1 MYKIILLS
9 LLMGTQQGTLEQY
22 LDTYEEVTGTKQATL
37 EQYLHLQHER
47 IGFSGVLMVYKDQR
61 PLYQVKIGM
70 ASHELEVP
78 LSFDSKF
85 RVASISKQFTA
96 MLTMLAMKERKLQ
109 AEDSLAIFFPELQ
122 DPQWRQITV
131 QQLLAHTSGIPH
143 NEGIADYWTITSR
156 LPLTK
161 EQALQAIF
169 RMKRTPDAGYSS
181 PGYFLLACILE
192 KTYGKSYAVLLDE
205 MILRPLQMRHTGVLS
220 GNRIINGLTAGY
232 HLLGDSLIMAP
243 YRDYSLMKGSGD
255 LYSTAADLQLWN
267 NSLLD
272 NGRWSADVRQ
282 QLFSIHNKKLSYG
295 YGWYVNPEKT
305 RYWHGGGTF
314 GCAAISAVYEPEKL
328 SIVLLSNVSVL
339 PVNELLADIERIVR
353 GQPFEMP
360 VLPQQIRLSDEQ
372 LKAFVGTY
380 VHDGQELRILQ
391 QGNQLYAKMG
401 NRPPFEIYPKSKREF
416 YGKKVNVQL
425 IFKEGGLETEA
436 RGQTLRFNKQ

>member
-9 LLMGTQQGTLEQY
+9 LLL
-22 LDTYEEVTGTKQATL
+22 GTKQQPVTSIQQNSPLPDIQATL
-37 EQYLHLQHER
+37 EQYLRLQHER

-70 ASHELEVP
+70 ASRELEVP
-78 LSFDSKF
+78 VSFDSKF

-96 MLTMLAMKERKLQ
+96 MLTVLAMEERKLQ
-109 AEDSLAIFFPELQ
+109 AEDSLAAFFPGLQ

-131 QQLLAHTSGIPH
+131 QQLLTHTSGIPH
-143 NEGIADYWTITSR
+143 NEGIADYRTITSR

-169 RMKRTPDAGYSS
+169 RMKRAPDAGYSS

-192 KTYGKSYAVLLDE
+192 KAYGKSYAALLDE
-205 MILRPLQMRHTGVLS
+205 KILRPLQMHHTGVLS
-220 GNRIINGLTAGY
+220 GNRIVPGLTAGY

-272 NGRWSADVRQ
+272 DGRWSADVKR

-295 YGWYVNPEKT
+295 YGWYINPEKKM
-305 RYWHGGGTF
+305 YWHGGGTF

-339 PVNELLADIERIVR
+339 PVNELLADIEKIVR
-353 GQPFEMP
+353 GKPFEMP
-360 VLPQQIRLSDEQ
+360 VLQQQARLSDEQ
-372 LKAFVGTY
+372 LKAFEGTY

-401 NRPPFEIYPKSKREF
+401 NRPPFEIYPKSNREF

-425 IFKEGGLETEA
+425 IFKEDGLETEV
-436 RGQTLRFNKQ
+436 RGQTLRFSKQ

>member
-9 LLMGTQQGTLEQY
+9 LLLGTKQATPEP
-22 LDTYEEVTGTKQATL
+22 GTKQATL
-37 EQYLHLQHER
+37 EQYLQLQHER

-61 PLYQVKIGM
+61 PLHQVKIGM
-70 ASHELEVP
+70 ASNELEIP

-85 RVASISKQFTA
+85 RVASVSKQFTA
-96 MLTMLAMKERKLQ
+96 MLTALAMEERKLQ
-109 AEDSLAIFFPELQ
+109 AKDSLSVFFPELQ

-169 RMKRTPDAGYSS
+169 RMKRSPDAGYSS

-192 KTYGKSYAVLLDE
+192 KVYGKSYAMLLE
-205 MILRPLQMRHTGVLS
+205 EKILGPLQMHHTGVLS
-220 GNRIINGLTAGY
+220 GHRIITGLTAGY

-272 NGRWSADVRQ
+272 DGRWSADVKR

-295 YGWYVNPEKT
+295 YGWYINPEKT

-314 GCAAISAVYEPEKL
+314 GCSAISAVYEPEKL

-360 VLPQQIRLSDEQ
+360 VLQQQIRLGDEQ

-401 NRPPFEIYPKSKREF
+401 NRPPFEIYPKSNREF

-425 IFKEGGLETEA
+425 IFKEDGLETEV

>member
-9 LLMGTQQGTLEQY
+9 LLMGTQQATLEQY

-47 IGFSGVLMVYKDQR
+47 IGFSGILMVYKNQR

-70 ASHELEVP
+70 ASHELGVP

-85 RVASISKQFTA
+85 RVASVSKQFTA
-96 MLTMLAMKERKLQ
+96 MLTVLAMEERKLQ
-109 AEDSLAIFFPELQ
+109 AEDSLAAFFPELQ

-131 QQLLAHTSGIPH
+131 QQLLTHTSGIPH

-161 EQALQAIF
+161 EQSLQAIF
-169 RMKRTPDAGYSS
+169 RMKRAPDAEYSS

-192 KTYGKSYAVLLDE
+192 KAYGKNYTALLDE
-205 MILRPLQMRHTGVLS
+205 KIFRPLQMHHTGVLS
-220 GNRIINGLTAGY
+220 GNRIVNGLTAGY

-272 NGRWSADVRQ
+272 NSRWSADVRR

-314 GCAAISAVYEPEKL
+314 GCSAISAVYEPEKL

-360 VLPQQIRLSDEQ
+360 VLQQQVRLSDEQ

-380 VHDGQELRILQ
+380 VHDGRELRILQ
-391 QGNQLYAKMG
+391 QGNQLYAKIG
-401 NRPPFEIYPKSKREF
+401 NRPPFEIYPKSNREF

-425 IFKEGGLETEA
+425 IFKEDGLETEA
-436 RGQTLRFNKQ
+436 RGQTLRFIKQ